1 MIIGVPKET
10 KECEYRVALTPGG
23 VQVLTGRGHKVII
36 ESGAGIGSGISD
48 AEFGAAGAD
57 LVASAKE
64 VWHTAAMIMK
74 IKEPQVE
81 EYQFFRPHQILYTYL
96 HLAAQP
102 RLTEVLL
109 EKRVTSIAYETIELD
124 DGTLPLLT
132 PMSEVAGRMATQ
144 VGAHCLEKGSG
155 GKGILL
161 GGVPGVQRGH
171 VVIIGGGVAGSNAA
185 KIALGMG
192 ARVTII
198 DIDAKRLAYLDDI
211 FFNRIDT
218 MMSSPENIAMAVR
231 SADLLIGAVLLTGA
245 KAPVLVSEELIK
257 SMEAGSVVVDVAID
271 QGGCIA
277 TSKVTTH
284 AAPTFKC
291 HDVLHYG
298 IDNIPGCV
306 PRTSSYAITN
316 VTLQYA
322 LLLADMG
329 YNQAIKASPP
339 LRKGVNT
346 YDGEITHPAVAASI
360 RR

>member
-23 VQVLTGRGHKVII
+23 VQALTGRGHKVSI
-36 ESGAGIGSGISD
+36 ESGAGLGSGISD
-48 AEFGAAGAD
+48 AEFSAAGAD
-57 LVASAKE
+57 LVASAEE
-64 VWHTAAMIMK
+64 VWRTAEIIMK
-74 IKEPQVE
+74 IKEPQAH
-81 EYQFFRPHQILYTYL
+81 EYQFFRPNQIIYTYL
-96 HLAAQP
+96 HLAAQL

-144 VGAHCLEKGSG
+144 VGAHCLEKDSG
-155 GKGILL
+155 GKGIML

-245 KAPVLVSEELIK
+245 KSTCLGK
-257 SMEAGSVVVDVAID
+257 RRTDQID
-271 QGGCIA
+271 GCR
-277 TSKVTTH
+277 
-284 AAPTFKC
+284 F
-291 HDVLHYG
+291 
-298 IDNIPGCV
+298 GCS
-306 PRTSSYAITN
+306 RCCDRSRWLYCDI
-316 VTLQYA
+316 
-322 LLLADMG
+322 
-329 YNQAIKASPP
+329 
-339 LRKGVNT
+339 
-346 YDGEITHPAVAASI
+346 
-360 RR
+360 

>member
-1 MIIGVPKET
+1 MLIGIPKET
-10 KECEYRVALTPGG
+10 KDCEYRVAITPGG
-23 VQVLTGRGHKVII
+23 VQALKAHGHKVLI
-36 ESGAGIGSGISD
+36 ENNAGLGSGITN
-48 AEFGAAGAD
+48 AEFSTAGAE
-57 LVASAKE
+57 LVGSAAE
-64 VWHTAAMIMK
+64 VWQRADIVMK
-74 IKEPQVE
+74 IKEPQVS
-81 EYQFFRPHQILYTYL
+81 EYGFLRAEQILYTYL

-102 RLTEVLL
+102 QLTKVLL
-109 EKRVTSIAYETIELD
+109 DKGVTSVAYETIELD
-124 DGTLPLLT
+124 NGTLPLLT

-144 VGAHCLEKGSG
+144 IGAHCLEKNSG

-185 KIALGMG
+185 KVALGMG

-198 DIDAKRLAYLDDI
+198 DIDAKRLAYLDDV

-218 MMSSPENIAMAVR
+218 MMSSAENISAAVR
-231 SADLLIGAVLLTGA
+231 TADLLIGTVLVTGA
-245 KAPVLVSEELIK
+245 RAPVLVSTELIK

-271 QGGCIA
+271 QGGCIE

-284 AAPTFKC
+284 AEPVFKC
-291 HDVLHYG
+291 HEVMHYG

-329 YNQAIKASPP
+329 YTDAINASPA
-339 LRKGVNT
+339 LRRGINT
-346 YDGEITHPAVAASI
+346 YGGKITHPAVAATAG
-360 RR
+360 

>member
-1 MIIGVPKET
+1 MIVGVPKET
-10 KECEYRVALTPGG
+10 KECEYRIAVTPGG
-23 VQVLTGRGHKVII
+23 VQALKGRGHQVLI
-36 ESGAGIGSGISD
+36 ERGAGLGSGITD
-48 AEFGAAGAD
+48 AEFSAAGANLIASAAEVWGDAD
-57 LVASAKE
+57 LV
-64 VWHTAAMIMK
+64 MK
-74 IKEPQVE
+74 IKEPQTQ
-81 EYQFFRPHQILYTYL
+81 EYGFLRPNQILYTYL

-102 RLTEVLL
+102 RLTQILL
-109 EKRVTSIAYETIELD
+109 EKGVTSIAYETIELD

-144 VGAHCLEKGSG
+144 VGARCLEKDSG

-171 VVIIGGGVAGSNAA
+171 VVIIGGGVSGSNSA

-198 DIDAKRLAYLDDI
+198 DIDAKRLAYLDDV

-218 MMSSPENIAMAVR
+218 MMSSPENISAVVR
-231 SADLLIGAVLLTGA
+231 SADLLIGAVLVTGA

-257 SMEAGSVVVDVAID
+257 SMEAGSVVVDIAID

-284 AAPTFKC
+284 VAPVFKH

-329 YNQAIKASPP
+329 YERAIKASSA
-339 LRKGVNT
+339 LCKGVNT
-346 YDGEITHPAVAASI
+346 YKGEILHPAVAESM
-360 RR
+360 R